1 MTPALRVIAPGLMT
15 TVQDLGRPGYQRL
28 GIPVSGALDRMSL
41 CAANAIVGNPAE
53 MGALEI
59 AYQGPTLLVAADS
72 VRVAYAGASTTLD
85 VAHGETAT
93 ATRGQHFAPLQ
104 SVRLRQG
111 QVLRI
116 GGLSGGAVGYLA
128 VEGGFDIA
136 PVLGSQ
142 STYARA
148 GLGGLAGRP
157 LQHGDLLPLRLAQ
170 AEEREERML
179 PALDLGPPPSFR
191 VVLGPQDDHFT
202 DKGKR
207 TLLESVYTVS
217 RASDR
222 MGMRLDGPTLEHG
235 PKGSN
240 IVSDGIAP
248 GSIQVPGNGQPIV
261 LLADRQ
267 TTGGYPKIA
276 TVISADIPALG
287 RLMPGAR
294 VSFQSV
300 TIDDAEAARH
310 QLASRLASF
319 ADHTVPVRC
328 IAAIDQTALL
338 GANLVSGMVNAHDIN
353 IDDTVLGPPDT

>member
-1 MTPALRVIAPGLMT
+1 MTSALGVIAPGLMT
-15 TVQDLGRPGYQRL
+15 TVQDLGRPGYQHL
-28 GIPVSGALDRMSL
+28 GIPVSGALDTVSL
-41 CAANAIVGNPAE
+41 CAANSIVGNPPGT
-53 MGALEI
+53 GALEI

-72 VRVAYAGASTTLD
+72 VRVAYAGPSTTLD
-85 VAHGETAT
+85 VTDDETALT
-93 ATRGQHFAPLQ
+93 GQRIAPLH
-104 SVRLRQG
+104 SALLRQG

-116 GGLSGGAVGYLA
+116 GALTDSAVGYLA
-128 VEGGFDIA
+128 VEGGLDIA

-148 GLGGLAGRP
+148 GLGGLAGRA
-157 LQHGDLLPLRLAQ
+157 LRQGDVLPVRQAQ
-170 AEEREERML
+170 AEDARGTHAARARPR
-179 PALDLGPPPSFR
+179 PAD
-191 VVLGPQDDHFT
+191 
-202 DKGKR
+202 
-207 TLLESVYTVS
+207 
-217 RASDR
+217 RASGSCWGPR
-222 MGMRLDGPTLEHG
+222 TTTSPPRAHGRYWRASTSSRRHLTGWACGWRVPTLEHG
-235 PKGSN
+235 PKGYN

-287 RLMPGAR
+287 RLTPGAR
-294 VSFQSV
+294 VTFQSV
-300 TIDDAEAARH
+300 TIDDAETARR

-338 GANLVSGMVNAHDIN
+338 GANLVSGMVNAHDVN
-353 IDDTVLGPPDT
+353 IDDTLWGPPDR